1 MRRDNNKRNNMRSR
15 CSVVHKS
22 DEIIIKKIICVVDA
36 LWCTTATR
44 PSGGGG
50 EGGKEEHSVL
60 IGHMC
65 TCTVTYVLKKMT
77 FTTTF
82 PVFFAVLF
90 LC

>member
-1 MRRDNNKRNNMRSR
+1 M
-15 CSVVHKS
+15 VHEC

-50 EGGKEEHSVL
+50 RRKKGGKEEHSVL

-82 PVFFAVLF
+82 TVFFFCRAVPVLKNGTS
-90 LC
+90 